1 VSGGG
6 AASGL
11 EPLSVETPTL
21 FGFRYA
27 PPGTERHMIAFSFL
41 HPTPQ
46 EAVGQILPM
55 DETPSPPSADAGQGA
70 EILFIPLD
78 FKNEARS
85 KDFARQWLAGDTSA
99 AEARVVKEGDILVSW
114 KPLRT
119 MVVAPARG
127 AAATLQSI
135 VDFAYHDAAL
145 RQIETTV
152 EGNWDMVESDASLTY
167 VITAGDLKKDA
178 AIGRRMQTV
187 LRSRLQL
194 SRIEPRL
201 LRPDPGLPPFA
212 RDLGETLR
220 AAALCED
227 RLDAADGQIE
237 TQQYVYELAS
247 QRLGEHRHA
256 RQSFVLEV
264 VIIILLAL
272 EAILMAVTT
281 R

>member
-1 VSGGG
+1 VSGSE
-6 AASGL
+6 AAPGP
-11 EPLSVETPTL
+11 EPLGVETPTL
-21 FGFRYA
+21 FAFHYVA
-27 PPGTERHMIAFSFL
+27 PGTKRHPIAFSFL

-55 DETPSPPSADAGQGA
+55 EEPLSPPSVAPGQGV
-70 EILFIPLD
+70 EILFAPLD
-78 FKNEARS
+78 FKSDAHI
-85 KDFARQWLAGDTSA
+85 KDFARRWIAGDGSA
-99 AEARVVKEGDILVSW
+99 AEPLVVKEGDILVSW

-119 MVVAPARG
+119 VVIAPSRG
-127 AAATLQSI
+127 ASATLQSI

-145 RQIETTV
+145 RRIETTI
-152 EGNWDMVESDASLTY
+152 EGNWGMVESDASLTY
-167 VITAGDLKKDA
+167 VITPNDLKKDA
-178 AIGRRMQTV
+178 AIGQRMQTV

-201 LRPDPGLPPFA
+201 LRPDPSLPPFA

-220 AAALCED
+220 AAALCEE
-227 RLDAADGQIE
+227 RLEDADGQIE

-264 VIIILLAL
+264 IIIILLAL
-272 EAILMAVTT
+272 EAFLMLVTT